1 MKKFLIIITLI
12 LFLNIQVQAA
22 RLHSESS
29 YQKAYCSQIPNA
41 QMEYVTNNNA
51 RVDCLTDIYA
61 IEFDFASKYDEGLG
75 QALVYSYFT
84 GKKPKIVLIV
94 EKPKKE
100 LKYLEKVKDTALL
113 HNVEIE
119 IVTPKILK
127 TNKHGKC
134 IYKTCRG
141 NRK

>member
-1 MKKFLIIITLI
+1 MKNCLIFLFMLIFITP
-12 LFLNIQVQAA
+12 VQGAH
-22 RLHSESS
+22 LYSKSS
-29 YQKAYCSQIPNA
+29 YQNAYCSQIPNA

-113 HNVEIE
+113 HGVEIE

-134 IYKTCRG
+134 IYKTCRC